1 MGIVPRP
8 RHGAIP
14 IEVAESERMSN
25 PDCTLCPR
33 KWARREEAATELLRE
48 GIRLGQV
55 SSDATS
61 ESLPARVW
69 VRDPLEVG
77 IVYEAKRLSHPA
89 DGYKAYPLTS
99 RQTLNLPLP
108 IR

>member
-1 MGIVPRP
+1 MN
-8 RHGAIP
+8 
-14 IEVAESERMSN
+14 N

-33 KWARREEAATELLRE
+33 KWARREEAATQLLRE

-55 SSDATS
+55 SSDATP
-61 ESLPARVW
+61 ESLPSRVW
-69 VRDPLEVG
+69 VRDPNEAG
-77 IVYEAKRLSHPA
+77 IVYEAKRLSNPA